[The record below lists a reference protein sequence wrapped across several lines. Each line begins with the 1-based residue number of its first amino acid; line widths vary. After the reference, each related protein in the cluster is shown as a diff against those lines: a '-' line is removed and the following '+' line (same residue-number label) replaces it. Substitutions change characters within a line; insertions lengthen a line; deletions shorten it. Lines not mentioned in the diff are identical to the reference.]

1 MLLERAYGFGHYLG
15 ASDLH
20 IAEQVVYRISNGELV
35 AEMHDVCVFRP

>member
-1 MLLERAYGFGHYLG
+1 MALG
-15 ASDLH
+15 IIWVHLH

>member
-20 IAEQVVYRISNGELV
+20 IAEQVVYRVNNPEVGGQN
-35 AEMHDVCVFRP
+35 A